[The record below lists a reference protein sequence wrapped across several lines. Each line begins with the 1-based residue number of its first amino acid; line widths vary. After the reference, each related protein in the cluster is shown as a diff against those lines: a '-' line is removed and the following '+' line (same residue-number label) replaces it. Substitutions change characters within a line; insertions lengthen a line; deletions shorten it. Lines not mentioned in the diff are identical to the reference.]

1 MSTGGLAQPE
11 WSPCI
16 IVISSPDWDPSSVL
30 WIGPN
35 REIVGSGADL
45 SNETLAEVDD
55 LCLAAR
61 DGLEGGKKDCF
72 IGKSATEQILF

>member
-1 MSTGGLAQPE
+1 M
-11 WSPCI
+11 
-16 IVISSPDWDPSSVL
+16 L

-61 DGLEGGKKDCF
+61 DGLWF
-72 IGKSATEQILF
+72 IGRTDLCVQRSDSYRVIQMT